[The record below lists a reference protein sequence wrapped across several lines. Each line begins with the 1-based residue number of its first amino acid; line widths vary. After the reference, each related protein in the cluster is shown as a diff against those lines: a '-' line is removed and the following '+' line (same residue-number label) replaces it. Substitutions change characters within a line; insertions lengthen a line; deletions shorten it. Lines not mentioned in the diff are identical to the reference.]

1 MVDIQPWAGRD
12 RDTLYSL
19 REPPELDEHMREI
32 LTKVGLRAQE
42 RDSEMSNQV
51 CGNETTGETTVWR
64 LSYESNSGCFLSLKH
79 QKAEEELAVT
89 RCHLQAQEETIEELR
104 AALQDREIEAA
115 RMHQELNRARE
126 ELQKQVQPPWAAHFI
141 LHFCGG

>member
-1 MVDIQPWAGRD
+1 
-12 RDTLYSL
+12 
-19 REPPELDEHMREI
+19 
-32 LTKVGLRAQE
+32 
-42 RDSEMSNQV
+42 MSNKV
-51 CGNETTGETTVWR
+51 CGNEITGETTQCGG

-79 QKAEEELAVT
+79 QKAEEELTAT

-115 RMHQELNRARE
+115 RMQQELNRARE

-141 LHFCGG
+141 LHFCGD